1 MAVPSDE
8 HERTLAFAEIALQ
21 QIRALHLAASPRNFE
36 IWYQYATGHSPGL
49 NRTIND
55 TLAQKGTL
63 EESDIERICD
73 TYLSL
78 GRVTDRLDSVGS
90 RMAAEITQVLATI
103 DAAAGSATSYSA
115 SLADASEEL
124 QGASNNLHGGGDGIA
139 LRAVIERLIAGAKE
153 METSNR
159 NLKARLSASREEIEQ
174 LQQNLEIVRTE
185 SLTDPLT
192 TLANRKFFD
201 DELERAVAE
210 AKAVYEPLAL
220 LMCDVDHFKAF
231 NDRFGHLTGDQ
242 VLRLVAISVKQN
254 KRFYRA
260 SAPPASNCAGSSCT
274 DSPQPHAE
282 VWLGL
287 LNTNCAESLSTL

>member
-1 MAVPSDE
+1 M
-8 HERTLAFAEIALQ
+8 
-21 QIRALHLAASPRNFE
+21 SP
-36 IWYQYATGHSPGL
+36 
-49 NRTIND
+49 
-55 TLAQKGTL
+55 
-63 EESDIERICD
+63 
-73 TYLSL
+73 

-103 DAAAGSATSYSA
+103 NAAAGSATSYSA

-124 QGASNNLHGGGDGIA
+124 QGASSNLHGGGDGIA

-159 NLKARLSASREEIEQ
+159 KLEARLSASREEIEQ

-201 DELERAVAE
+201 AELDRTVAE
-210 AKAVYEPLAL
+210 AKAGYEPLAL

-242 VLRLVAISVKQN
+242 VLRLVAVSVKQIVKGEDIAARYGGEEFAIALPKTALRSAIGVADQIRRAVMN
-254 KRFYRA
+254 KELMKRSSGERLGRVTISIGVALLRPTDTPQSLLERA
-260 SAPPASNCAGSSCT
+260 DKCLYAAKHNGRNQVVAECDLEAKGTVAPPAPARV
-274 DSPQPHAE
+274 A
-282 VWLGL
+282 
-287 LNTNCAESLSTL
+287 

>member
-201 DELERAVAE
+201 DELERAIAG

-231 NDRFGHLTGDQ
+231 NDRFGHLTGDK